1 MKTFNEKD
9 WLEYRTAHPETGT
22 VFNELTF
29 IKMTGK
35 VLPKRGKTALFKC
48 SCGVVKE
55 LLLTKVKTKKTPI
68 RSCGCIIHKPE
79 HGKITHNM
87 RYTRQYSI
95 WRNMKARC
103 SNKKDVC
110 FAMYGGAGVSVCDKW
125 KQFSG
130 FWEDMKEEYTD
141 ELTIDRIDGTKGYS
155 LENCRWATIIEQNNN
170 KRTNRIL
177 TVGGIERTI
186 AQWSRHNDVPQGT
199 ISSRLKKSLSHKKA
213 VTNKNHEKI

>member
-1 MKTFNEKD
+1 
-9 WLEYRTAHPETGT
+9 
-22 VFNELTF
+22 
-29 IKMTGK
+29 
-35 VLPKRGKTALFKC
+35 
-48 SCGVVKE
+48 
-55 LLLTKVKTKKTPI
+55 
-68 RSCGCIIHKPE
+68 
-79 HGKITHNM
+79 
-87 RYTRQYSI
+87 
-95 WRNMKARC
+95 
-103 SNKKDVC
+103 
-110 FAMYGGAGVSVCDKW
+110 MYGGAGVSVCDKW